1 MSDYNIFE
9 IIKKEKMNL
18 NNADTEHIIKIFCK
32 YYFKFMLLIESKINN
47 ISDIN
52 FYNEI
57 EKIGSMLFHISWVII
72 LTTFNIHITIFFMER
87 ATLLFSE
94 FIILSSK
101 EPNYKLETD
110 TKINDAIVFTYKKTI
125 GSSTLDDLL
134 KETNYKSNLLYQ
146 DVINTRKACNIVTK
160 IVNKLIF
167 IKNNL
172 SPEDFSYFQNNNK
185 HLIIPLYKIYQIID
199 IDKYIIHKVSKYL
212 KYENIEIGIF
222 LFRINIAILQDYLNE
237 YFFNNLDDNID
248 YFLDYIDE
256 ILNDKEKEINE
267 TKIRTYNYDNIRK
280 YLLYKEIKIL
290 IFRLFE

>member
-18 NNADTEHIIKIFCK
+18 NNANTENITKIFCK
-32 YYFKFMLLIESKINN
+32 YYFKFMLLIDSKINN

-52 FYNEI
+52 FYNDI
-57 EKIGSMLFHISWVII
+57 DKIGSMLFHISWVII

-94 FIILSSK
+94 FIILSAK

-110 TKINDAIVFTYKKTI
+110 TKINDAIIFTYKKTI

-134 KETNYKSNLLYQ
+134 KETNYKSNLIYQ

-160 IVNKLIF
+160 IINKLIF
-167 IKNNL
+167 IKSNL
-172 SPEDFSYFQNNNK
+172 SPEDFSYFQNDNK
-185 HLIIPLYKIYQIID
+185 HLIISLYKIYQIID
-199 IDKYIIHKVSKYL
+199 IDKYIIHKVDKYL
-212 KYENIEIGIF
+212 KYENIENGLF

-248 YFLDYIDE
+248 YFLDYVDD
-256 ILNDKEKEINE
+256 ILNDKEKEINIK
-267 TKIRTYNYDNIRK
+267 KIRNHNYDNIRK

>member
-18 NNADTEHIIKIFCK
+18 NNANTEHITKIFCK
-32 YYFKFMLLIESKINN
+32 YYFKFMLLIESKIDN
-47 ISDIN
+47 IHDIN
-52 FYNEI
+52 FYNDI
-57 EKIGSMLFHISWVII
+57 DKIGSMLFHISWVII

-110 TKINDAIVFTYKKTI
+110 TKIHDAIVFTYKKTI
-125 GSSTLDDLL
+125 GSSTLEDLL
-134 KETNYKSNLLYQ
+134 KETNYKNNLLYQ
-146 DVINTRKACNIVTK
+146 DIINTRKSCNIITK

-167 IKNNL
+167 IKNDI
-172 SPEDFSYFQNNNK
+172 SIEDFNYFQNNTK
-185 HLIIPLYKIYQIID
+185 YLIIPLYKIYQIID
-199 IDKYIIHKVSKYL
+199 IDKYIIHKVNKYL
-212 KYENIEIGIF
+212 KYENIEIGLF
-222 LFRINIAILQDYLNE
+222 LFRINIGILQDYLNE
-237 YFFNNLDDNID
+237 YFFNNLDDNIE
-248 YFLDYIDE
+248 YFLDYVDE
-256 ILNDKEKEINE
+256 ILINKEKKIQE